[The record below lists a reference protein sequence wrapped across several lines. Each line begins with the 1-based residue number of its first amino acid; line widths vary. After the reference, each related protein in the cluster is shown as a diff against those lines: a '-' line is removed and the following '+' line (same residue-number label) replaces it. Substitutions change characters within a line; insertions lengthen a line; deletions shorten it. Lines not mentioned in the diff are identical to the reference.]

1 MYFLHTL
8 SSIVC
13 RCFGDGCSD
22 WCYLDS
28 LGFCGGSDGKESA
41 CSVGDLA
48 SIPGLGR
55 SPGEEKWQSTPV
67 FLPRESHGQRN
78 QAGYSQW
85 DHKELDTAE

>member
-1 MYFLHTL
+1 MQTGRKKQRKNSDLHFSDL
-8 SSIVC
+8 NFVC
-13 RCFGDGCSD
+13 LTTIYTFPGDSD
-22 WCYLDS
+22 I
-28 LGFCGGSDGKESA
+28 KESA
-41 CSVGDLA
+41 CNVGDLA

>member
-1 MYFLHTL
+1 MSIIPKVFYRCNATL
-8 SSIVC
+8 FKITIALVQE
-13 RCFGDGCSD
+13 GEANPH
-22 WCYLDS
+22 
-28 LGFCGGSDGKESA
+28 GSDGKESA

>member
-1 MYFLHTL
+1 MSILPKVFYRCNVTL
-8 SSIVC
+8 VKITIALVQK
-13 RCFGDGCSD
+13 GEANPH
-22 WCYLDS
+22 
-28 LGFCGGSDGKESA
+28 GSDGKESA
-41 CSVGDLA
+41 CNVGDLA